1 VLVVPA
7 LRLRRRAVHFITD
20 DASEAVAELILEHF
34 VAAEAVTHGGC
45 EMRGKPLRCRLGMH
59 TWVVRREPD
68 VEPYFEC
75 ARCSKVQVTALPMIG
90 MGGDMP

>member
-1 VLVVPA
+1 
-7 LRLRRRAVHFITD
+7 
-20 DASEAVAELILEHF
+20 
-34 VAAEAVTHGGC
+34 
-45 EMRGKPLRCRLGMH
+45 MRGKPLRCRLGMH
-59 TWVVRREPD
+59 KWVVRREPD